1 MKGAVMPSVKF
12 SKTDRE
18 EALERLQELITGE
31 TTIYTILR
39 SVSTSGMSRRMS
51 VKVIDSKGDLLDITY
66 YVGGALG
73 YPVSDIYG
81 HRVIRVN
88 GCGMDMGFIV
98 VYDLSHT
105 LFNGQDRAGYVLRH
119 EWAQS
124 LIK

>member
-1 MKGAVMPSVKF
+1 MPSVKF
-12 SKTDRE
+12 SKTDRQ
-18 EALERLQELITGE
+18 EALERLRELITGE

-39 SVSTSGMSRRMS
+39 SVSSSGMSRRIS
-51 VKVIDSKGDLLDITY
+51 LKVLDGNGRLLDITY

-73 YPVSDIYG
+73 YPVSDMYG

-88 GCGMDMGFIV
+88 GCGMDMGFSV

-119 EWAQS
+119 EWA
-124 LIK
+124 